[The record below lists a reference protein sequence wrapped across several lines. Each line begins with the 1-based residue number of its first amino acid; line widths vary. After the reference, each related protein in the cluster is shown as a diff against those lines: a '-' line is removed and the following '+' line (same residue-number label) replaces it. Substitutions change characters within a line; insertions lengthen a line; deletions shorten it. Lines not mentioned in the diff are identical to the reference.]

1 MACPYVEYCG
11 ASNAPQ
17 KAYNRPERQKKGG
30 GGVGGEGKNDQMYK
44 MVSSQEIKQLTFQ
57 VENNLRNMISV
68 TV

>member
-17 KAYNRPERQKKGG
+17 KAYNRPERQKKEVGAGG
-30 GGVGGEGKNDQMYK
+30 GRNDQRYK

>member
-1 MACPYVEYCG
+1 MLNIVVLPMHLR
-11 ASNAPQ
+11 
-17 KAYNRPERQKKGG
+17 KRTTDLRDRKRGG
-30 GGVGGEGKNDQMYK
+30 GGEGKNDQMYK